1 MASAPVIGGFGFPGR
16 HPLKIMGARAK
27 RTSATK
33 PFVA

>member
-1 MASAPVIGGFGFPGR
+1 MASVTVIGGPGFPGR

-27 RTSATK
+27 GTYATK